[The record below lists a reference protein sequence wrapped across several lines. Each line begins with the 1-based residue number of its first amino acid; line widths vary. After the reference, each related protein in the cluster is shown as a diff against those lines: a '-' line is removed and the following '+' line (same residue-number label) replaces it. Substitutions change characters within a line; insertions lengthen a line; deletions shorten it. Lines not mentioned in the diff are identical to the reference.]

1 MMQALNLAGLA
12 HLLPADFH
20 FLRPEWLLAILPG
33 LLLAWL
39 ASRRMKR
46 GRSDWA
52 GVVDP
57 HLLRHLAVRGK
68 QGGGRWPVPVLLLGW
83 ALAALAMAGPTWQKL
98 PSPALDQLDPTVL
111 VLNLNRSMDAPDEA
125 PSRLVAARH
134 KMEDI
139 LARMRGGQVG
149 LIIYADVPFVAAPL
163 TEDTRVVSAML
174 PELSTNLMPEGANRP
189 DNAILQAGA
198 LLQGA
203 GATHGRIILL
213 TDGLGDDAARTQQAA
228 AAVGRAGFAV
238 SVIGVGGASPV
249 AGTSSPPMDEAR
261 LKALA
266 SAGKG
271 TFSPLS
277 IDSRDLDT
285 IFAQP
290 VRSAATNPLQDSG
303 MTADTWL
310 DMGPWLLLPLLLLG
324 ALAFRRGWI
333 AVLFFAV
340 LLPLTTPT
348 ARAQEQTTA
357 PQAAPAPQATPAPE
371 PAQTSLWRNLWQR
384 PDQQAA
390 EDFARGDYARAAGR
404 FEDPN
409 WRASALY
416 KAGDYE
422 AAASAYD
429 RTKGAS
435 YNQGNALARAGKL
448 EDALAAYDEAL
459 AADPQNE
466 DALYNRDLVEQ
477 LLKKEQEEQQNQ
489 SGGGGGGGGG
499 GGDSQQQDQQSQG
512 GQGQQDQQN
521 EQQQDKGAQNPS
533 PQQQNKGEQEQ
544 PDGQKP
550 GDTGNGTQE
559 TPQSGKDGA
568 PDPQSGEQDQSNTA
582 PDQNQQQD
590 APKEPDQ
597 GPDAPQPDPAG
608 KDESDGPGGKE
619 PEPEPQP
626 NQPGEN
632 QQQPQPQNEGE
643 QPQGAQPEPAQ
654 PDPAGAEGAEPQQ
667 AEQPAQPGGAGG
679 AAGGEENAGPPGGM
693 GNQMRPMSEQDQNS
707 EQALRMVPDD
717 PSGLL
722 RARIRAY
729 YSGLGVTTE
738 PEEPR

>member
-1 MMQALNLAGLA
+1 MMQALNFAGLA
-12 HLLPADFH
+12 QFLPADFH
-20 FLRPEWLLAILPG
+20 FLRPQWLLAILPG
-33 LLLAWL
+33 LLLAAL
-39 ASRRMKR
+39 AFRRLKR

-83 ALAALAMAGPTWQKL
+83 VLAALAMAGPTWQKL

-163 TEDTRVVSAML
+163 TEDTRIVSAML
-174 PELSTNLMPEGANRP
+174 PELSTSLMPEGANRP
-189 DNAILQAGA
+189 DHAILQAGA

-228 AAVGRAGFAV
+228 AAVGRAGFSV
-238 SVIGVGGASPV
+238 SVIGVGEPTPA
-249 AGTSSPPMDEAR
+249 AQTSSPPMDEAR

-266 SAGKG
+266 SVGKG

-290 VRSAATNPLQDSG
+290 VRSLATNPLQDSG

-310 DMGPWLLLPLLLLG
+310 DMGPWLLLPLLVLG

-333 AVLFFAV
+333 AVL
-340 LLPLTTPT
+340 LLAGLFPLTAPP
-348 ARAQEQTTA
+348 AQAQAQEQTSA
-357 PQAAPAPQATPAPE
+357 PHATPAPA
-371 PAQTSLWRNLWQR
+371 PLQPSLWRNLWQR

-390 EDFARGDYARAAGR
+390 DAFAKGNYAGAAGR

-422 AAASAYD
+422 GAATAYG
-429 RTKGAS
+429 KAPGAS

-448 EDALAAYDEAL
+448 EEALTAYDAAL

-489 SGGGGGGGGG
+489 SGGGGGGSGGGGG
-499 GGDSQQQDQQSQG
+499 GGDSQKQDQQSQG
-512 GQGQQDQQN
+512 DQSQQGQQN
-521 EQQQDKGAQNPS
+521 PQQQDKG
-533 PQQQNKGEQEQ
+533 QQDQ
-544 PDGQKP
+544 PEDQKP
-550 GDTGNGTQE
+550 GDSGNGTQE
-559 TPQSGKDGA
+559 TPQPGKDGT
-568 PDPQSGEQDQSNTA
+568 PDPQSGEQDKADTA
-582 PDQNQQQD
+582 PEQNQQPD
-590 APKEPDQ
+590 APKEPGQ
-597 GPDAPQPDPAG
+597 QPDAPQPDPAG
-608 KDESDGPGGKE
+608 KDESDGPGGQE
-619 PEPEPQP
+619 PDKQPEQP
-626 NQPGEN
+626 AEN
-632 QQQPQPQNEGE
+632 QPQPQGEGE
-643 QPQGAQPEPAQ
+643 QPQEARPEPAR
-654 PDPAGAEGAEPQQ
+654 PDPAGADGADPQQ
-667 AEQPAQPGGAGG
+667 EKQPEQPDDSGN
-679 AAGGEENAGPPGGM
+679 AAGGDARAGTPGAM
-693 GNQMRPMSEQDQNS
+693 GDQMRPMSEQDQNS

-722 RARIRAY
+722 RARIRAF

>member
-33 LLLAWL
+33 LLLAGL
-39 ASRRMKR
+39 AARRMKR

-57 HLLRHLAVRGK
+57 HLLRHLAVRGRA
-68 QGGGRWPVPVLLLGW
+68 GGGRWPVPVLLLGW
-83 ALAALAMAGPTWQKL
+83 VLAALAMAGPTWQKL

-125 PSRLVAARH
+125 PSRLIAARH

-149 LIIYADVPFVAAPL
+149 LIVYADVPFVAAPL

-174 PELSTNLMPEGANRP
+174 PELSTNLMPEGTNRP
-189 DNAILQAGA
+189 DHAILQAGA

-213 TDGLGDDAARTQQAA
+213 TDGVGADAARTQQAA
-228 AAVGRAGFAV
+228 EAVGRAGFAV
-238 SVIGVGGASPV
+238 SVIGVGGPSPV
-249 AGTSSPPMDEAR
+249 TETSTPPMDDAR

-271 TFSPLS
+271 IFSPLS

-290 VRSAATNPLQDSG
+290 VRSMAANPLQDSG

-310 DMGPWLLLPLLLLG
+310 DMGPWLLLPLLVLG

-333 AVLFFAV
+333 AVLFLMC
-340 LLPLTTPT
+340 LLPLTAPP
-348 ARAQEQTTA
+348 AQAQEQTSV
-357 PQAAPAPQATPAPE
+357 PLQQAAPPVAAE
-371 PAQTSLWRNLWQR
+371 PAQASLWRDLWQR

-390 EDFARGDYARAAGR
+390 DAFAKGDYANAARR

-422 AAASAYD
+422 AAASVYD
-429 RTKGAS
+429 RTPGA
-435 YNQGNALARAGKL
+435 NFNHGNALARAGKL
-448 EDALAAYDEAL
+448 EEALTAYDAALAAN
-459 AADPQNE
+459 PQNE

-489 SGGGGGGGGG
+489 SGGGGGGEEAEAETASSRTSSLRAAKASKINRTSNNRMPAHKTRHPSSMTRGSRKCLMAKNPATQATAHRNRLNPARTARPTPNPASRIIPAPHPNPAPSRMRPKTPDRDRMPPSRTRPGR
-499 GGDSQQQDQQSQG
+499 SSL
-512 GQGQQDQQN
+512 
-521 EQQQDKGAQNPS
+521 KRMNPS
-533 PQQQNKGEQEQ
+533 PKSRAR
-544 PDGQKP
+544 KIP
-550 GDTGNGTQE
+550 GRTNLVVQMASSRTNSQVRISRRVRASS
-559 TPQSGKDGA
+559 PRRRSR
-568 PDPQSGEQDQSNTA
+568 NR
-582 PDQNQQQD
+582 
-590 APKEPDQ
+590 
-597 GPDAPQPDPAG
+597 
-608 KDESDGPGGKE
+608 
-619 PEPEPQP
+619 P
-626 NQPGEN
+626 NQTPLV
-632 QQQPQPQNEGE
+632 QM
-643 QPQGAQPEPAQ
+643 AQTRSRRNSPR
-654 PDPAGAEGAEPQQ
+654 
-667 AEQPAQPGGAGG
+667 
-679 AAGGEENAGPPGGM
+679 
-693 GNQMRPMSEQDQNS
+693 RPVVQ
-707 EQALRMVPDD
+707 V
-717 PSGLL
+717 
-722 RARIRAY
+722 ARLAVRKTLARP
-729 YSGLGVTTE
+729 VAWATRCA
-738 PEEPR
+738 P